1 MSDNIGF
8 PSYPTIYITLC
19 LFERL
24 TMPLCILCRNER
36 ELTEEHIV
44 PDCVGGSLKPKLLC
58 KDCNST
64 IGSTIDAPFS
74 NTVLVQLPRQSYQIP
89 GKSGAVP
96 NAFASYGSTN
106 HEGRELSVRLDE
118 QFKPYTKPI
127 VTEQATDQGLEIN
140 ITVDKEDEGD
150 IESILR
156 KKITRYYRSIGKPA
170 EEIQAIVAQAIQ
182 DAKKAAVA
190 VSHQP
195 TIKYSF
201 KIDLNTVIL
210 ESIKI
215 AYEIAALEFGEKYI
229 TNSPA
234 AEKLRSALW
243 CQKRD
248 GIAGGVGIEF
258 GPLKAI
264 LPGQEAHYV
273 LLLHNTCVVSIFGI
287 ASVVEYCGEKEPF
300 ARSMDEA
307 VLYVFDPIN
316 RSHNR
321 YLLAEYL
328 FNQINGKA

>member
-1 MSDNIGF
+1 
-8 PSYPTIYITLC
+8 
-19 LFERL
+19 
-24 TMPLCILCRNER
+24 MPLCILCRNER

-44 PDCVGGSLKPKLLC
+44 PDCVGGTLKPKLLC

-64 IGSTIDAPFS
+64 IGSTIDGPFS
-74 NTVLVQLPRQSYQIP
+74 NTVLVQLPRQSYQIL
-89 GKSGAVP
+89 GKSGSVP
-96 NAFASYGSTN
+96 NAFGSYGSTN
-106 HEGRELSVRLDE
+106 HEGRELNVRLDE

-127 VTEQATDQGLEIN
+127 ITEQATEHGLEIN

-156 KKITRYYRSIGKPA
+156 KKITRYYRSLGKPE

-182 DAKKAAVA
+182 DSKKAVVAVA
-190 VSHQP
+190 HQS

-201 KIDLNTVIL
+201 KIDINTLFL

-215 AYEIAALEFGEKYI
+215 AYEIAALEFGEKYV

-234 AEKLRSALW
+234 AEKLRCALW

-248 GIAGGVGIEF
+248 GIAGGVGIELGSF
-258 GPLKAI
+258 KAR
-264 LPGQEAHYV
+264 LPGSEAHYV

-287 ASVVEYCGEKEPF
+287 ASIVEYCGEKELF

-307 VLYVFDPIN
+307 VLYVFDPTN
-316 RSHNR
+316 RTHNR
-321 YLLAEYL
+321 YLLAECF
-328 FNQINGKA
+328 FNPTNGKA